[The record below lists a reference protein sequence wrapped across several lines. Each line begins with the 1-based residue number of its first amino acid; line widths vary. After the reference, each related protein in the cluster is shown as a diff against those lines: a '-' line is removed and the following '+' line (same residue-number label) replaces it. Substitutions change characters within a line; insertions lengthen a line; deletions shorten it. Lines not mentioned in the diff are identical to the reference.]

1 MKVWVLAFD
10 GDEMNAH
17 VPQSS
22 EAHTELQEI
31 AAVPM
36 QIIRPR
42 DGQPVIGVVQDTLVG
57 AHLVTKPNNF
67 FNRREFMNLMMRNK
81 RFEGLPQTGT
91 TPKYTG
97 QQVISTMLSPIN
109 MKMNNSMYS
118 ETKSPENTVV
128 IEQGQVKQGIFD
140 KGIFNKPG
148 SGIIHTTYNDYGAKE
163 TVNLIDGLQNVLEN
177 YLVMKGF
184 SVGISDLIAD
194 EETRKQMEEKI
205 AESKKEVADIAMQV
219 HMDLFTNNTGKSNQ
233 EEFENRVNGALGRA
247 ADSGKIG
254 QKSLSDENRLIAMIR
269 AGSKGGP
276 MNIAQMI
283 ACVGQ
288 QNPEGKRIP
297 YGFADRTL
305 PHYKK
310 FDDGPEARGFVE
322 SSFLRG
328 LNPQEFFF
336 HAMSGREGLIDT
348 AVKSVTG
355 DTPIVVLE
363 EGVPKYVE
371 IGPWIDAQLAADSS
385 SVRHYEERQ
394 MELLDINKKVFIPT
408 MDEDGVVSWGALTA
422 ITRHDPGTELYE
434 IKTSAGKR
442 VIVTESKSLLIW
454 NAETEKFKEVPTPT
468 IKVGDYVPVTM
479 NLCEPPTFV
488 REISMEKYFPKD
500 KYIHGTDF
508 NKAADMVSETM
519 NGRLLIPNGWWEEH
533 NGYDFTL
540 PYNKKA
546 KLTRALA
553 HSNTENIKNGCIYPY
568 HATREHSLIP
578 DKFKLDNDNGKFI
591 GLFLAEGHAS
601 SKSGQVNITNINENV
616 KTFVKDWF
624 SKYSIKYEEK
634 TKINHIGG
642 TTTTIVGYSSL
653 LAKFLT
659 ELVGHGAHNKFV
671 PSDAFVA
678 PEEFIIGLL
687 SGYFSGDGTITHN
700 SVEAG
705 SASARLTEG
714 ISMLLT
720 RLGIFGKVFT
730 TQTKSNNLGTQN
742 IAPSH
747 RIAIRAQWAKKFA
760 DNVALIDDVKD
771 AKLKDLQA
779 TERHRNYATK
789 NDVVLDRIE
798 EINIIDVAKYPK
810 VYDLTIPSTLN
821 FGLANGLQV
830 RDTSETGYTQ
840 RQLIKAMEDL
850 MIQHDGTVRDATG
863 NVVQF
868 IYGEDGTNSTKIES
882 SAVPLDKD
890 YDKLSDADLRAR
902 YMMADRDLTPI
913 LKPEAE
919 RSQDQDA
926 LAVYAEQVVQDRRML
941 LEKIFGLS
949 KNAPPVSTPLNLER
963 IILNIKIKFA
973 IDKSAQTD
981 LTPYSVVQGIEQM
994 IKKTQPHNQLWA
1006 ASLRYFCAPH
1016 RIIIDE
1022 RFTVAA
1028 WEALVETVVV
1038 KNMKSWAVPGELVGI
1053 IAAQSIGEPTT
1064 QLTLNTFHLA
1074 GVAAKSNMT
1083 RGVPRVKELL
1093 KATHKPKATSI
1104 TVYLKP
1110 EFRSNKDA
1118 VREVMQD
1125 LELTLLKDI
1134 VLKSAIY
1141 YDPKDAETVIEED
1154 RDIINFYN
1162 MFEAGD
1168 MNRLSSKWLL
1178 RLTFDRELMFN
1189 KNITMDD
1196 VNVILTDKF
1205 ADNITITYSD
1215 YNSQKL
1221 IMRIRINTT
1230 DNVYGD
1236 HLEGLKKFQNKVL
1249 NSIIVRGVPGIR
1261 ACTFRKYGDM
1271 LEYNG
1276 SAYKPVDQYI
1286 IDTDGANYSE
1296 ILAHPAVD
1304 GTKLYSTNVH
1314 DMFEHLGIEVTR
1326 QCLQT
1331 ELRSVFEE
1339 AGVNY
1344 RHMGILCDV
1353 MSHKGKLMSIDRHG
1367 INKNNIGPLAKASF
1381 EETQEVL
1388 LKAALFGA
1396 VDPVVGVSANIMMG
1410 QPIRGGTGF
1419 SQIMLDEVA
1428 LPRLLSGLPPV
1439 PQEEDEEFDLDQS
1452 NIDAAL
1458 YEDANDACSSTRL
1471 AMNFTLPKAQAVI
1484 EEEDVDWVVA

>member
-1 MKVWVLAFD
+1 MPTGIHNPTNSVEKVVGVQFGIYSPEEIVKRSVVEITNNNTYEGNEPKIGGLFDPRMGVLENGKTCRSCGQTNHGCPGHFGHYRLARPVYFSQFFNYVIKTLQCVCIRCSKLLIDKEANAHLLKKRPEARWNEVRALCAKISRCGQANGDGCGTSKPESFKSEGVFSIVAEWGAAAKEGEGDTVRRIRQTLEVEYVQRLFRAITDEDVEFMGFPHHWCRPDWMICSVLPIPPPQVRPSVVQDNNQRSEDDLTYILFEIIKANKQLQDAIDKNKDRKQIDMCTTIVQYNVAILVNNKIPGIPPSAQRGGRPLKSLQQRIGSKEGRVRYNIQGKRVEQSARTVITPDPNLSIAEVGVPLKIAMNLSRPEKVTIYNREKLYRYVQNGADKFPGAKSVVRADGRMISLKHVNTAEVVLKLGDTVHRHLMDGDVILFNRQPTLHRMSMMGHRVRVLPFNTFRLNVSVCSAYNADFD

-67 FNRREFMNLMMRNK
+67 FNRREFMNLMMRNR
-81 RFEGLPQTGT
+81 RFEGLPQTGSV
-91 TPKYTG
+91 PKYTG

-118 ETKSPENTVV
+118 ETKSPENTVI

-194 EETRKQMEEKI
+194 EGTKKQMEEKI

-348 AVKSVTG
+348 AVK
-355 DTPIVVLE
+355 
-363 EGVPKYVE
+363 
-371 IGPWIDAQLAADSS
+371 
-385 SVRHYEERQ
+385 
-394 MELLDINKKVFIPT
+394 
-408 MDEDGVVSWGALTA
+408 
-422 ITRHDPGTELYE
+422 
-434 IKTSAGKR
+434 
-442 VIVTESKSLLIW
+442 
-454 NAETEKFKEVPTPT
+454 
-468 IKVGDYVPVTM
+468 
-479 NLCEPPTFV
+479 
-488 REISMEKYFPKD
+488 
-500 KYIHGTDF
+500 
-508 NKAADMVSETM
+508 
-519 NGRLLIPNGWWEEH
+519 
-533 NGYDFTL
+533 
-540 PYNKKA
+540 
-546 KLTRALA
+546 
-553 HSNTENIKNGCIYPY
+553 
-568 HATREHSLIP
+568 
-578 DKFKLDNDNGKFI
+578 
-591 GLFLAEGHAS
+591 
-601 SKSGQVNITNINENV
+601 
-616 KTFVKDWF
+616 
-624 SKYSIKYEEK
+624 
-634 TKINHIGG
+634 
-642 TTTTIVGYSSL
+642 
-653 LAKFLT
+653 
-659 ELVGHGAHNKFV
+659 
-671 PSDAFVA
+671 
-678 PEEFIIGLL
+678 
-687 SGYFSGDGTITHN
+687 
-700 SVEAG
+700 
-705 SASARLTEG
+705 
-714 ISMLLT
+714 
-720 RLGIFGKVFT
+720 
-730 TQTKSNNLGTQN
+730 
-742 IAPSH
+742 
-747 RIAIRAQWAKKFA
+747 
-760 DNVALIDDVKD
+760 
-771 AKLKDLQA
+771 
-779 TERHRNYATK
+779 
-789 NDVVLDRIE
+789 
-798 EINIIDVAKYPK
+798 
-810 VYDLTIPSTLN
+810 
-821 FGLANGLQV
+821 
-830 RDTSETGYTQ
+830 TSETGYTQ

-850 MIQHDGTVRDATG
+850 MIQHDGTVRDAVG

-868 IYGEDGTNSTKIES
+868 YYGEDGTNSTKIES

-890 YDKLSDADLRAR
+890 YDKTTDADIRAR
-902 YMMADRDLTPI
+902 YSLSNADLGPI
-913 LKPEAE
+913 LKADTD
-919 RSQDQDA
+919 RAQDQDA

-941 LEKIFGLS
+941 IEKIFGFS
-949 KNAPPVSTPLNLER
+949 KNSPPVSTPLNLER

-981 LTPYSVVQGIEQM
+981 LTPYSVIQGIEQM

-1093 KATHKPKATSI
+1093 KATDKPKATSI

-1110 EFRSNKDA
+1110 EFRNNKDA

-1154 RDIINFYN
+1154 RDLINFYN

-1168 MNRLSSKWLL
+1168 MNKLSSKWLL

-1196 VNVILTDKF
+1196 VNVILTDRF
-1205 ADNITITYSD
+1205 ADSISITYSD

-1230 DNVYGD
+1230 DGVYGD
-1236 HLEGLKKFQNKVL
+1236 HLEGLKKFQNNVL

-1261 ACTFRKYGDM
+1261 ACTFRRYGDM
-1271 LEYNG
+1271 LEYDG
-1276 SAYKPVDQYI
+1276 SVYKPVEQYI
-1286 IDTDGANYSE
+1286 IDTDGANYGE

-1314 DMFEHLGIEVTR
+1314 DMYEYLGIEATR
-1326 QCLQT
+1326 QCLHT
-1331 ELRSVFEE
+1331 ELRAVFEE

-1353 MSHKGKLMSIDRHG
+1353 MTHKGKLMSIDRHG

-1388 LKAALFGA
+1388 LKAALFGE

-1428 LPRLLSGLPPV
+1428 LPRLLSGLPAV
-1439 PQEEDEEFDLDQS
+1439 AGEEEDEELDLDQA
-1452 NIDAAL
+1452 NINAAL

-1471 AMNFTLPKAQAVI
+1471 AMNFTLPRAQAVI

>member
-1 MKVWVLAFD
+1 
-10 GDEMNAH
+10 MNAH

-479 NLCEPPTFV
+479 NLCEPPTF
-488 REISMEKYFPKD
+488 
-500 KYIHGTDF
+500 
-508 NKAADMVSETM
+508 AET
-519 NGRLLIPNGWWEEH
+519 I
-533 NGYDFTL
+533 
-540 PYNKKA
+540 
-546 KLTRALA
+546 
-553 HSNTENIKNGCIYPY
+553 
-568 HATREHSLIP
+568 
-578 DKFKLDNDNGKFI
+578 DNDAY
-591 GLFLAEGHAS
+591 GLQSPIVL
-601 SKSGQVNITNINENV
+601 NEENAV
-616 KTFVKDWF
+616 LIA
-624 SKYSIKYEEK
+624 KY
-634 TKINHIGG
+634 
-642 TTTTIVGYSSL
+642 V
-653 LAKFLT
+653 AKEQCPVPT
-659 ELVGHGAHNKFV
+659 E
-671 PSDAFVA
+671 AFVA
-678 PEEFIIGLL
+678 SRTFIEKFLETYQAECGGLISQSNQVLEGLAMLYSRLNIFAKVNSNTLTIVNDGL
-687 SGYFSGDGTITHN
+687 S
-700 SVEAG
+700 
-705 SASARLTEG
+705 
-714 ISMLLT
+714 
-720 RLGIFGKVFT
+720 
-730 TQTKSNNLGTQN
+730 
-742 IAPSH
+742 
-747 RIAIRAQWAKKFA
+747 
-760 DNVALIDDVKD
+760 
-771 AKLKDLQA
+771 
-779 TERHRNYATK
+779 K

-1439 PQEEDEEFDLDQS
+1439 PQEEDDEFDLDQS

>member
-1 MKVWVLAFD
+1 
-10 GDEMNAH
+10 
-17 VPQSS
+17 
-22 EAHTELQEI
+22 
-31 AAVPM
+31 
-36 QIIRPR
+36 
-42 DGQPVIGVVQDTLVG
+42 
-57 AHLVTKPNNF
+57 
-67 FNRREFMNLMMRNK
+67 
-81 RFEGLPQTGT
+81 
-91 TPKYTG
+91 
-97 QQVISTMLSPIN
+97 
-109 MKMNNSMYS
+109 
-118 ETKSPENTVV
+118 
-128 IEQGQVKQGIFD
+128 
-140 KGIFNKPG
+140 
-148 SGIIHTTYNDYGAKE
+148 
-163 TVNLIDGLQNVLEN
+163 
-177 YLVMKGF
+177 
-184 SVGISDLIAD
+184 
-194 EETRKQMEEKI
+194 
-205 AESKKEVADIAMQV
+205 MQV

-348 AVKSVTG
+348 AVK
-355 DTPIVVLE
+355 
-363 EGVPKYVE
+363 
-371 IGPWIDAQLAADSS
+371 
-385 SVRHYEERQ
+385 
-394 MELLDINKKVFIPT
+394 
-408 MDEDGVVSWGALTA
+408 
-422 ITRHDPGTELYE
+422 
-434 IKTSAGKR
+434 
-442 VIVTESKSLLIW
+442 
-454 NAETEKFKEVPTPT
+454 
-468 IKVGDYVPVTM
+468 
-479 NLCEPPTFV
+479 
-488 REISMEKYFPKD
+488 
-500 KYIHGTDF
+500 
-508 NKAADMVSETM
+508 
-519 NGRLLIPNGWWEEH
+519 
-533 NGYDFTL
+533 
-540 PYNKKA
+540 
-546 KLTRALA
+546 
-553 HSNTENIKNGCIYPY
+553 
-568 HATREHSLIP
+568 
-578 DKFKLDNDNGKFI
+578 
-591 GLFLAEGHAS
+591 
-601 SKSGQVNITNINENV
+601 
-616 KTFVKDWF
+616 
-624 SKYSIKYEEK
+624 
-634 TKINHIGG
+634 
-642 TTTTIVGYSSL
+642 
-653 LAKFLT
+653 
-659 ELVGHGAHNKFV
+659 
-671 PSDAFVA
+671 
-678 PEEFIIGLL
+678 
-687 SGYFSGDGTITHN
+687 
-700 SVEAG
+700 
-705 SASARLTEG
+705 
-714 ISMLLT
+714 
-720 RLGIFGKVFT
+720 
-730 TQTKSNNLGTQN
+730 
-742 IAPSH
+742 
-747 RIAIRAQWAKKFA
+747 
-760 DNVALIDDVKD
+760 
-771 AKLKDLQA
+771 
-779 TERHRNYATK
+779 
-789 NDVVLDRIE
+789 
-798 EINIIDVAKYPK
+798 
-810 VYDLTIPSTLN
+810 
-821 FGLANGLQV
+821 
-830 RDTSETGYTQ
+830 TSETGYTQ

-890 YDKLSDADLRAR
+890 YDKLSDADLRSR

-1428 LPRLLSGLPPV
+1428 LPRLLSGLPAA